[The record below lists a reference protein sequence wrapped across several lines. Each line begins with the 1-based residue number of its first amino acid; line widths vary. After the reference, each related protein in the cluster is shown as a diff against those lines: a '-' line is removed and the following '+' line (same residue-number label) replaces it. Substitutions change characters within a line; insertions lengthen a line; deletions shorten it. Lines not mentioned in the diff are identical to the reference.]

1 MLARNRVS
9 PVSESFTLTFAG
21 FLAVRLM
28 EFDYA
33 GRHYSY
39 HGRKLE
45 NAVNRL
51 KDPRGP
57 FPKRGHEGVAELVVW
72 GQAAHDWKQTHGEK
86 R

>member
-1 MLARNRVS
+1 MNAQS
-9 PVSESFTLTFAG
+9 SFVLTFKG

-33 GRHYSY
+33 GRHHSY

-51 KDPRGP
+51 TDSAGP
-57 FPKRGHEGVAELVVW
+57 VKASTAELVVW
-72 GQAAHDWKQTHGEK
+72 GRAGHDWKEM
-86 R
+86 RR